1 MTAGFLSLLSPPPLP
16 ETAVARQWGVEQL
29 RSDVRYGPVSS
40 ASPNFLLLTRVGF
53 AARGLLYLIIGYLA
67 LKLGRTED
75 AGGALEHVS
84 REAGGLV
91 LGALALG
98 FVAYGI
104 WRVADAI
111 FDTQNKGKDAKGI
124 AGRLA
129 GALSGLIHLG
139 LAFTAV
145 KLALGSGSGGDS
157 SESAE
162 SGAAAAMSLPGGDL
176 LLYLAA
182 AILAA
187 AGIAQ
192 LAIAFKRGFC
202 KHLAAEAKDKWWVIA
217 AGTGGHAARGVIF
230 IAAGWLVFNAARRHQ
245 AEEAGALGDA
255 LLSLPDSL
263 RAAVAAGLCLFGIYS
278 LIEARYRIIPDPH
291 VKHRVADALR

>member
-1 MTAGFLSLLSPPPLP
+1 M
-16 ETAVARQWGVEQL
+16 
-29 RSDVRYGPVSS
+29 SS
-40 ASPNFLLLTRVGF
+40 VSPNFLMLTRVGF

-67 LKLGRTED
+67 LKLGQAKD

-84 REAGGLV
+84 REAGGPV
-91 LGALALG
+91 LGLLALG
-98 FVAYGI
+98 FVAYGV
-104 WRVADAI
+104 WRLADAV
-111 FDTQNKGKDAKGI
+111 FDTQNKGSEAKGV

-129 GALSGLIHLG
+129 GGLSGLIHLG
-139 LAFTAV
+139 LAYTAG

-162 SGAAAAMSLPGGDL
+162 SGAATAMDLPGGDIP
-176 LLYLAA
+176 LYAAA
-182 AILAA
+182 AILVA
-187 AGIAQ
+187 AGAAQ
-192 LAIAFKRGFC
+192 LIVAAKRSFC
-202 KHLAAEAKDKWWVIA
+202 KHLAPEARDKWWVIA

-230 IAAGWLVFNAARRHQ
+230 LAAAWLVFNAARHHQ

-263 RAAVAAGLCLFGIYS
+263 RALVAAGLCLFGIYS

-291 VKHRVADALR
+291 VKSRVAGALS

>member
-1 MTAGFLSLLSPPPLP
+1 MPGADCAGGAPDRALTGTA
-16 ETAVARQWGVEQL
+16 EQAW
-29 RSDVRYGPVSS
+29 RGARYGSVSS
-40 ASPNFLLLTRVGF
+40 VSPNFLLLTRVGF

-67 LKLGRTED
+67 LQLGQAKD

-84 REAGGLV
+84 REAGGVV

-111 FDTQNKGKDAKGI
+111 FDTQNKGTDAKGI
-124 AGRLA
+124 AGRAA
-129 GALSGLIHLG
+129 GAVSGFIHLG
-139 LAFTAV
+139 LAFTAG

-162 SGAAAAMSLPGGDL
+162 SGAAAAMDLPGGDIL
-176 LLYLAA
+176 LHAAA
-182 AILAA
+182 AILAV
-187 AGIAQ
+187 AGAAQ
-192 LAIAFKRGFC
+192 LMVAAKRGFC
-202 KHLAAEAKDKWWVIA
+202 KHLAPEARDKWWVIA

-230 IAAGWLVFNAARRHQ
+230 LAAAWLIFNAARHHQ

-263 RAAVAAGLCLFGIYS
+263 RAVVAAGLCLFGVYS

-291 VKHRVADALR
+291 VERRVADALT

>member
-1 MTAGFLSLLSPPPLP
+1 M
-16 ETAVARQWGVEQL
+16 
-29 RSDVRYGPVSS
+29 SS
-40 ASPNFLLLTRVGF
+40 VSPNFLLLTRIGF

-67 LKLGRTED
+67 LQLGQAKD

-84 REAGGLV
+84 REAGGVV

-124 AGRLA
+124 AGRAA
-129 GALSGLIHLG
+129 GAVSGLIHLG
-139 LAFTAV
+139 LAFTAA
-145 KLALGSGSGGDS
+145 KLATGGGSGGDS
-157 SESAE
+157 SDSAE
-162 SGAAAAMSLPGGDL
+162 SGAAAAMSLPAGDL
-176 LLYLAA
+176 LLYAVA
-182 AILAA
+182 AILAV
-187 AGIAQ
+187 AGAAQ
-192 LAIAFKRGFC
+192 LVVAAKRSFC
-202 KHLAAEAKDKWWVIA
+202 KHLAPEAKDKWWVVA
-217 AGTGGHAARGVIF
+217 AGTGGHAARGTIF
-230 IAAGWLVFNAARRHQ
+230 LAAAWLVFNATRHHQ

-255 LLSLPDSL
+255 LTSLPDSL

-291 VKHRVADALR
+291 VRHRVADAFN

>member
-1 MTAGFLSLLSPPPLP
+1 M
-16 ETAVARQWGVEQL
+16 
-29 RSDVRYGPVSS
+29 PVST
-40 ASPNFLLLTRVGF
+40 AAPNFLLLTRVGF

-67 LKLGRTED
+67 LKLGRAED
-75 AGGALEHVS
+75 AGGALEHIS
-84 REAGGLV
+84 REAGGLA

-104 WRVADAI
+104 WRVVDAI

-139 LAFTAV
+139 LALTAM
-145 KLALGSGSGGDS
+145 KLALGSGSASDS

-162 SGAAAAMSLPGGDL
+162 SGAATAMSLPGGDL

-192 LAIAFKRGFC
+192 LVVAAKHDFC
-202 KHLAAEAKDKWWVIA
+202 KHLASEAKDKMWVIV
-217 AGTGGHAARGVIF
+217 AGTAGHAARGVIF
-230 IAAGWLVFNAARRHQ
+230 LAAAWLVFKAVTQNE
-245 AEEAGALGDA
+245 AEKAGALGDA
-255 LLSLPDSL
+255 LLSLPGAL
-263 RAAVAAGLCLFGIYS
+263 QAAVAAGLGLFGVYS
-278 LIEARYRIIPDPH
+278 LIEARYRIIPDPQ
-291 VKHRVADALR
+291 VKHRVTDALT

>member
-1 MTAGFLSLLSPPPLP
+1 M
-16 ETAVARQWGVEQL
+16 
-29 RSDVRYGPVSS
+29 SS
-40 ASPNFLLLTRVGF
+40 VSPNFLLLTRVGF

-67 LKLGRTED
+67 LKLGRAED

-91 LGALALG
+91 LGLLALG

-129 GALSGLIHLG
+129 GAASGLIHLG
-139 LAFTAV
+139 LAFTAM
-145 KLALGSGSGGDS
+145 KLATGSASGGDS
-157 SESAE
+157 SNSAE
-162 SGAAAAMSLPGGDL
+162 SGAAAAMGLPGGDL

-192 LAIAFKRGFC
+192 IAIAAKRSFR
-202 KHLAAEAKDKWWVIA
+202 KHLAAEAKNKMWVIL
-217 AGTGGHAARGVIF
+217 AGTAGHAARGVIF
-230 IAAGWLVFNAARRHQ
+230 LSAAWLLFGAARHDE

-255 LLSLPDSL
+255 LLNLPGAL
-263 RAAVAAGLCLFGIYS
+263 QAAVAAGLCLFGVYS
-278 LIEARYRIIPDPH
+278 LIEARYRIIPDPQ
-291 VKHRVADALR
+291 VKHRVSGALN

>member
-1 MTAGFLSLLSPPPLP
+1 M
-16 ETAVARQWGVEQL
+16 
-29 RSDVRYGPVSS
+29 SS
-40 ASPNFLLLTRVGF
+40 VSPNFLLLTRVGF

-67 LKLGRTED
+67 LKLGRAED
-75 AGGALEHVS
+75 AGGALEHIS
-84 REAGGLV
+84 RETGGLV
-91 LGALALG
+91 LGLLALG

-111 FDTQNKGKDAKGI
+111 FDTQDKGKDAKGI

-139 LAFTAV
+139 LAFTAM

-182 AILAA
+182 AIIAA
-187 AGIAQ
+187 VGIAQ
-192 LAIAFKRGFC
+192 LAIAVKRDFC
-202 KHLAAEAKDKWWVIA
+202 KHLASEAKNKGWVIA
-217 AGTGGHAARGVIF
+217 AGVGGHAARGIIF
-230 IAAGWLVFNAARRHQ
+230 LAAAWLLFNATRHDR
-245 AEEAGALGDA
+245 AEQAGALGDA
-255 LLSLPDSL
+255 LLSLPDGL
-263 RAAVAAGLCLFGIYS
+263 RAAVAAGLCLFGLYS

-291 VKHRVADALR
+291 VKHRVADALK